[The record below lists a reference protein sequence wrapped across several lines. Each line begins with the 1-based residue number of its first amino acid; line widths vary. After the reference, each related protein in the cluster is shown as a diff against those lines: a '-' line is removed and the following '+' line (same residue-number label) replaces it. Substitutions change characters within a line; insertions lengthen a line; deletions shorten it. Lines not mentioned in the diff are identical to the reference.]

1 MIRIAHLSDVHFGA
15 HRPERLD
22 GLMADIIE
30 AAPDAVAVSGD
41 LTQNAR
47 VLEFEAA
54 AAFLRALPAPTV
66 VVPGNHDI
74 PRLDLRAR
82 FMEPRARW
90 RHHLGAETE
99 PTLLLDGPTNGS
111 TSPGDAT
118 PQRSAPNG
126 VALLGLDTVRRAQWH
141 LDWSAGGISAG
152 QRLRLAARLAMIG
165 DRLPVL
171 VAHHP
176 LRNPPEMA
184 RTRMLPHGHR
194 ALRAMLRAAGVRVVL
209 CGHLHQAAVLRDGSP
224 AMVIAA
230 SGISHRVPEAANG
243 WNLLHIDAGQITVE
257 RRGFRRGRWGAVGSD
272 VLP

>member
-22 GLMADIIE
+22 SLMADITE
-30 AAPDAVAVSGD
+30 AAPDAIAVSGD

-54 AAFLRALPAPTV
+54 AAFLRALPAPAV

-99 PTLLLDGPTNGS
+99 PTLLLDDNSAGRAS
-111 TSPGDAT
+111 TSK
-118 PQRSAPNG
+118 G
-126 VALLGLDTVRRAQWH
+126 VAVLGLDTVRRAQWH
-141 LDWSAGGISAG
+141 LDWSAGGISAA
-152 QRLRLAARLAMIG
+152 QRLRLAARLEAIDG
-165 DRLPVL
+165 RLPVL

-194 ALRAMLRAAGVRVVL
+194 ALRAMLGAAGVRVVL
-209 CGHLHQAAVLRDGSP
+209 CGHLHQPAVLRGGGP
-224 AMVIAA
+224 TMVIAA

-243 WNLLHIDAGQITVE
+243 WNLLRIDGVEISVE
-257 RRGFRRGRWGAVGSD
+257 RRGFRRGRWYAIGD
-272 VLP
+272 EVLP

>member
-15 HRPERLD
+15 HRPDLLD
-22 GLMADIIE
+22 SLMADIAE
-30 AAPDAVAVSGD
+30 AAPDAIAVSGD

-54 AAFLRALPAPTV
+54 AAFLRALPAPAV

-99 PTLLLDGPTNGS
+99 PTLLLDG
-111 TSPGDAT
+111 
-118 PQRSAPNG
+118 

-141 LDWSAGGISAG
+141 LDWSAGGISAT
-152 QRLRLAARLAMIG
+152 QRLRLAARLEAIDG
-165 DRLPVL
+165 RLPVL

-209 CGHLHQAAVLRDGSP
+209 CGHLHQAAVLRDRGP
-224 AMVIAA
+224 TMVIAA
-230 SGISHRVPEAANG
+230 SGISHRVSEAANG
-243 WNLLHIDAGQITVE
+243 WNLLCIDGGQISVE
-257 RRGFRRGRWGAVGSD
+257 RRGFRRGRWCAVGD
-272 VLP
+272 DILP

>member
-1 MIRIAHLSDVHFGA
+1 MTRIAHLSDVHFGA

-22 GLMADIIE
+22 SLMADIAE
-30 AAPDAVAVSGD
+30 TAPDAIAVSGD

-54 AAFLRALPAPTV
+54 AAFLRALPAPAV

-99 PTLLLDGPTNGS
+99 PTVLLD
-111 TSPGDAT
+111 
-118 PQRSAPNG
+118 G

-141 LDWSAGGISAG
+141 LDWSAGGISAA
-152 QRLRLAARLAMIG
+152 QRLRLAARLEAVG
-165 DRLPVL
+165 GRLPVL

-194 ALRAMLRAAGVRVVL
+194 ALRAMLGAAGVRVVL
-209 CGHLHQAAVLRDGSP
+209 CGHLHQPAVLRGGGP
-224 AMVIAA
+224 TMVIAA

-243 WNLLHIDAGQITVE
+243 WNLLRIDGDEISVE
-257 RRGFRRGRWGAVGSD
+257 RRGFRRGRWCAIGEE

>member
-22 GLMADIIE
+22 SLMADIAE
-30 AAPDAVAVSGD
+30 ATPDAIAISGD

-54 AAFLRALPAPTV
+54 AAFLRALPAPAV

-99 PTLLLDGPTNGS
+99 PTLLLDYSTNRFTPS
-111 TSPGDAT
+111 GDAT
-118 PQRSAPNG
+118 LRRSASNG

-141 LDWSAGGISAG
+141 LDWSAGGISAA
-152 QRLRLAARLAMIG
+152 QRLRLAARLAALDG
-165 DRLPVL
+165 RLPVL

-209 CGHLHQAAVLRDGSP
+209 CGHLHQAAVLRDGGP
-224 AMVIAA
+224 TMVIAA
-230 SGISHRVPEAANG
+230 SGISHRVPDAANG
-243 WNLLHIDAGQITVE
+243 WNLLRIDGDEISVE
-257 RRGFRRGRWGAVGSD
+257 RRGFRRGRWCAIGEE

>member
-15 HRPERLD
+15 HRPETLD
-22 GLMADIIE
+22 SLMADIAA
-30 AAPDAVAVSGD
+30 AAPDAIAVSGD

-47 VLEFEAA
+47 VSEFEAA
-54 AAFLRALPAPTV
+54 AAFLRALPVPAV

-99 PTLLLDGPTNGS
+99 PTLLLDG
-111 TSPGDAT
+111 
-118 PQRSAPNG
+118 

-141 LDWSAGGISAG
+141 LDWSAGGISTA
-152 QRLRLAARLAMIG
+152 QRLRLAARLATIG
-165 DRLPVL
+165 DRVPLL

-194 ALRAMLRAAGVRVVL
+194 ALRAMLRAAGVPAVL
-209 CGHLHQAAVLRDGSP
+209 CGHLHRAAVLHAPDAGP

-243 WNLLHIDAGQITVE
+243 WNLLRVEAGRISVE
-257 RRGFRRGRWGAVGSD
+257 LRGRRDGTWRPLAD
-272 VLP
+272 EALP

>member
-15 HRPERLD
+15 HRPDLLD
-22 GLMADIIE
+22 GLMADIAE
-30 AAPDAVAVSGD
+30 AAPDAIAVSGD

-54 AAFLRALPAPTV
+54 AAFLRALPAPAV

-90 RHHLGAETE
+90 RLHLGAETE
-99 PTLLLDGPTNGS
+99 PTLLLD
-111 TSPGDAT
+111 
-118 PQRSAPNG
+118 G

-141 LDWSAGGISAG
+141 LDWSAGGISAT
-152 QRLRLAARLAMIG
+152 QRLRLAARLEAIG

-209 CGHLHQAAVLRDGSP
+209 CGHLHQAAVLRDGGP
-224 AMVIAA
+224 TMVIAA
-230 SGISHRVPEAANG
+230 SGISHRVPDAANG
-243 WNLLHIDAGQITVE
+243 WNLLCIDGGQITVE
-257 RRGFRRGRWGAVGSD
+257 RRGFRRGRWCTLGD
-272 VLP
+272 EVLP